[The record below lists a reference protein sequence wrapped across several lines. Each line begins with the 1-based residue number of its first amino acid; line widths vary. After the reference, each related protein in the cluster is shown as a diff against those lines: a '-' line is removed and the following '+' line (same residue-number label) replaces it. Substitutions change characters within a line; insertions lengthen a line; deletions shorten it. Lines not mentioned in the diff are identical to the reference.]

1 MAELSEAEARR
12 QIRELLAEMGKE
24 YTWVTGEV
32 ELNMRVG
39 EPIQGVLK
47 SADASSVL
55 LTTASGERRIA
66 FRDVVN
72 LIVTMASPGPE

>member
-12 QIRELLAEMGKE
+12 HIRELLAEMDKE

-32 ELNMRVG
+32 ELHTRAG
-39 EPIQGVLK
+39 ERIQGVLK

-55 LTTASGERRIA
+55 LTTGSGERRIA
-66 FRDVVN
+66 FHDVVN